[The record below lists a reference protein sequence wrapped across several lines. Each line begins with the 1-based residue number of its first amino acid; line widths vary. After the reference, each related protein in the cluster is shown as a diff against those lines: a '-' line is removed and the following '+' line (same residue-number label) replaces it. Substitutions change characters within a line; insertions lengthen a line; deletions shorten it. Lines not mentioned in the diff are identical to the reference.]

1 MRFLNVPNKAFKS
14 DSQRLAFSLRS
25 SIAKRRSHLNAALNY
40 KDSSVEIKEINS
52 ISGVSDQ
59 LNSLLID
66 CVENGASVGFLTP
79 INREEIESYWI
90 EVESDLNSGGRRLFI
105 VQDENV
111 IIGAVQLSLCSKA
124 NGSHRGEVEKLMV
137 KTSARRQ
144 GISKKLM
151 ALMENT
157 ASELGLQLLVLDTR
171 LGDVASLLYRSIGYI
186 EAGQIPEF
194 ARSSSGKLEATV
206 YFYKQL

>member
-1 MRFLNVPNKAFKS
+1 M
-14 DSQRLAFSLRS
+14 
-25 SIAKRRSHLNAALNY
+25 
-40 KDSSVEIKEINS
+40 EIKEINS

>member
-1 MRFLNVPNKAFKS
+1 MRCQPLS
-14 DSQRLAFSLRS
+14 R
-25 SIAKRRSHLNAALNY
+25 ALNY

-52 ISGVSDQ
+52 TSSVSVQ

-66 CVENGASVGFLTP
+66 CVESGASVGFLTP
-79 INREEIESYWI
+79 IDREEIESYWSG
-90 EVESDLNSGGRRLFI
+90 VESDLKSGNRRLFI
-105 VQDENV
+105 AQDENA

-124 NGSHRGEVEKLMV
+124 NGLHRGEVEKLMV
-137 KTSARRQ
+137 KTSARGQ
-144 GISKKLM
+144 GVSKKLM
-151 ALMENT
+151 SLMEKT
-157 ASELGLQLLVLDTR
+157 ALELSLQLLVLDTR